1 MRRTQQASDCEWDS
15 GNTLSLS
22 IMKLKIYNDQEA
34 PQWLAANVIRMS
46 RFSEKSIKALTEA
59 VIDSMITGTL
69 KYSMIKQ
76 CVSCRE
82 QIGEVKA
89 VLGSLHTIL
98 KQTVKYNLTE
108 VMLSGDLQVLGLP
121 YSYQLSVC
129 RPYSDHKLELQ
140 RVLSSKMVM
149 ISREPVF
156 DWDIQS
162 FVDDDGRLVDNCVS
176 IHIQSASLLEI
187 QDGAERQRRSYDFV
201 LSERMYYALSSE
213 LRKVDGLMSLY
224 STPK

>member
-1 MRRTQQASDCEWDS
+1 
-15 GNTLSLS
+15 
-22 IMKLKIYNDQEA
+22 MKLKIYNDQEA

-140 RVLSSKMVM
+140 RVLSSKM

-162 FVDDDGRLVDNCVS
+162 FVDDDGRAAVSPSPHSQLVDNCVS